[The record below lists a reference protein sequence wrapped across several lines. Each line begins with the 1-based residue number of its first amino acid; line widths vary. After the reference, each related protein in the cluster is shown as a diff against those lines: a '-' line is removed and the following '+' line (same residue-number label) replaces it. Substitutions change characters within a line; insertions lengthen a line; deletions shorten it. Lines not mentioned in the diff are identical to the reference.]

1 MSRATELTNG
11 QAGTWSRSWHDM
23 MTKARKGSEYWWVAH
38 FPLILHF
45 LSNMFSWWYKPCA
58 SASSLSHPPV
68 QMNTL
73 KMLLRRSS
81 FSSSLHIDRIIVQQQ
96 IPDQINFK
104 MFFECLMYMEL
115 GAVGVGV
122 RWKPSL
128 YTRGYCVLV
137 PYFVFRASW
146 VSWTMKR
153 KCLLSW
159 KKSLFIWPHQWPMNL
174 SSGGKLLR
182 AGKISVLFNIS
193 WVCRIV
199 PCM

>member
-1 MSRATELTNG
+1 MVG
-11 QAGTWSRSWHDM
+11 G
-23 MTKARKGSEYWWVAH
+23 
-38 FPLILHF
+38 
-45 LSNMFSWWYKPCA
+45 
-58 SASSLSHPPV
+58 SLSLNTSLPLKHVLLMIQTMCFCLIPV
-68 QMNTL
+68 PSSSAMNTL

-153 KCLLSW
+153 KCLLS
-159 KKSLFIWPHQWPMNL
+159 
-174 SSGGKLLR
+174 
-182 AGKISVLFNIS
+182 
-193 WVCRIV
+193 
-199 PCM
+199 